1 MRKGDCRAIRGQN
14 VDQWWNNALPE
25 DFDDV
30 SVSSLGVFL
39 GTRGIEGIFV
49 SNKTGRKGRV

>member
-1 MRKGDCRAIRGQN
+1 VRKGDCRAIRGQN
-14 VDQWWNNALPE
+14 VDQWWNNALRE

-30 SVSSLGVFL
+30 WVSSLEVFL

-49 SNKTGRKGRV
+49 SNTIGRKVRV